1 MVDPSSGHLSPH
13 PIRCSNYM
21 APGEFQ
27 NGRRATD
34 RREGRREGGPLEAN
48 NFFVPCLAPNLVV
61 MHLVE
66 RETVVCLDE
75 SVISRS
81 LVRIRLR
88 RFRNFA
94 SFCLTGEV

>member
-1 MVDPSSGHLSPH
+1 M
-13 PIRCSNYM
+13 
-21 APGEFQ
+21 
-27 NGRRATD
+27 
-34 RREGRREGGPLEAN
+34 
-48 NFFVPCLAPNLVV
+48 PCLAPNLVV

-88 RFRNFA
+88 RFTILPLFA
-94 SFCLTGEV
+94 AQDLERSRVHGSGLEAQE